1 MNERKEQGE
10 EALALSV
17 QRKDDHMREPRFGH
31 PVFLRVG
38 NESGGAGAEARSR
51 YTEEDR

>member
-1 MNERKEQGE
+1 MNEREEQGE

-38 NESGGAGAEARSR
+38 NESGRGRGSR
-51 YTEEDR
+51 GS